1 MAVQSLPQK
10 TRQKT
15 PRLHP
20 ISGTK
25 IVLVVL
31 LNLFIAGYVFW
42 AYRTAHQHQLPT
54 QRNPIFQNL
63 RSP

>member
-1 MAVQSLPQK
+1 MAVQLLPQNP
-10 TRQKT
+10 RQKT

-25 IVLVVL
+25 LLLVVL

-42 AYRTAHQHQLPT
+42 AYRSAHEHQLPT
-54 QRNPIFQNL
+54 QRNPI
-63 RSP
+63 